1 MAPWRG
7 PAVGAL
13 SGKNVRSTVQ
23 GAVVG
28 GGIGAMTEHGDKGKA
43 ARTGGAIGAAVGA
56 GAAAVTGNSVLQ
68 GAALGAGAGGMIG
81 KASR

>member
-1 MAPWRG
+1 MKTANGMAIFLG
-7 PAVGAL
+7 CAL
-13 SGKNVRSTVQ
+13 TFSVSAMDKTAG
-23 GAVVG
+23 GAV
-28 GGIGAMTEHGDKGKA
+28 A
-43 ARTGGAIGAAVGA
+43 GAIGAAVGA

>member
-1 MAPWRG
+1 MKTANGMAIFLG
-7 PAVGAL
+7 CALTFSVSAMDKTAGGAVAGAAVGAL

-43 ARTGGAIGAAVGA
+43 ARTGGAIGAAV
-56 GAAAVTGNSVLQ
+56 
-68 GAALGAGAGGMIG
+68 
-81 KASR
+81 